1 MKSIV
6 TKTRIAENTSKRIT
20 ELVTALKGWNLISGL
35 YSLDHRSPAEDIVHA
50 LAVEAREIVLTAIR
64 LTCRWGELALRED
77 TSKLTHLEQQLA
89 NLSEREKHLARQCHQ
104 ALRSTDYHGKGVEA

>member
-6 TKTRIAENTSKRIT
+6 TKTRIAEDTSKRIA

-50 LAVEAREIVLTAIR
+50 LAVEAREIILISIR

-77 TSKLTHLEQQLA
+77 TAKLTRLELQLA
-89 NLSEREKHLARQCHQ
+89 NLAEREKNIARQCHK
-104 ALRSTDYHGKGVEA
+104 AFLAAANGKEVEA